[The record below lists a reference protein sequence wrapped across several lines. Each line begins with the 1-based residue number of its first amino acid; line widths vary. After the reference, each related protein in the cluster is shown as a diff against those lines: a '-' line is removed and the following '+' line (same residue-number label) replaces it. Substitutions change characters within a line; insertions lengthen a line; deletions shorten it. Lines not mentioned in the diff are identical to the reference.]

1 MAINVNVQY
10 NGGFLPDIIL
20 LTQCYLHRGT
30 CLNAMKRF
38 CICSLGSHLNVLKF
52 FPHNRGMLRRS
63 RCVLIFL

>member
-38 CICSLGSHLNVLKF
+38 CSEARAGDQTLTPLLY
-52 FPHNRGMLRRS
+52 FPAGDQTLTP
-63 RCVLIFL
+63 

>member
-38 CICSLGSHLNVLKF
+38 YCERSELLIRQVYQFELGCIKKF
-52 FPHNRGMLRRS
+52 AH
-63 RCVLIFL
+63 